1 MNGGIVRR
9 ECSTSDPSSALQSTL
24 ALARAKIYNA
34 RISKF
39 AATSNVCL
47 LFRCSITLPPT
58 MPQNE
63 YIERFQKQNGRR
75 LDYEERV
82 RKRTAR
88 ESHKV
93 SKDSQHLT
101 GLRAKL

>member
-1 MNGGIVRR
+1 
-9 ECSTSDPSSALQSTL
+9 
-24 ALARAKIYNA
+24 
-34 RISKF
+34 
-39 AATSNVCL
+39 
-47 LFRCSITLPPT
+47 

-63 YIERFQKQNGRR
+63 YIERFQKQHGRR
-75 LDYEERV
+75 LDYEERT

>member
-1 MNGGIVRR
+1 
-9 ECSTSDPSSALQSTL
+9 
-24 ALARAKIYNA
+24 
-34 RISKF
+34 
-39 AATSNVCL
+39 
-47 LFRCSITLPPT
+47 

-63 YIERFQKQNGRR
+63 YIERFQKQHGRR